1 MEIFLAKVIGLYF
14 LIMGA
19 LVIMRRSAIM
29 PAINDLAKNRALV
42 LALGAIE
49 LAAGL
54 SLVVAYPVV
63 SYSMTG
69 LLSLIGYML
78 VVESI
83 VYFAFPMNSIRSITA
98 KFNRSEWYVGGG
110 LASIAIGAY
119 LLVSAFGLW

>member
-1 MEIFLAKVIGLYF
+1 MAKVIGFYF

-19 LVIMRRSAIM
+19 LVILRRSAVM
-29 PAINDLAKNRALV
+29 PAIADLAKNRGLV

-54 SLVVAYPVV
+54 SLVVAYPKV
-63 SYSMTG
+63 SLSVEG

-83 VYFAFPMNSIRSITA
+83 LYFGFPMSSIRSIAA

-110 LASIAIGAY
+110 LVSLAIGGY
-119 LLVSAFGLW
+119 LLASSFGFLV